1 MAKSRSRWRQRA
13 GQGSRPATALPLLG
27 LGAAALFAL
36 GTGQRLGIA
45 SAVLGDQH
53 LRRGAVEPRRGVARA
68 CGHRLSRAS

>member
-1 MAKSRSRWRQRA
+1 MDEVVEMTGLPTVA
-13 GQGSRPATALPLLG
+13 GGRVG
-27 LGAAALFAL
+27 GFAL